1 MMMRWF
7 EFDEVRNIHL
17 NPPEPSW
24 NHHGKYA
31 WDLNNLHLK
40 FMHGSHSDLLFE
52 QTSPQPI

>member
-1 MMMRWF
+1 MRWF

-24 NHHGKYA
+24 NHHDNYA